1 MTWCI
6 CYLSNLDH
14 ITESR
19 KLWRFLPRKKYC
31 AGHVLCHINR
41 KPAVNIH
48 PWRPSLITAPY
59 EIGKKHKIQT
69 VTPPR
74 CAKTRQKTSWTL
86 STKINLSHDT
96 EVAFKVNAK
105 VNYGFSIDGFFN
117 FLIKLSTSWLCVI
130 LSHRK
135 KLLVHLR
142 VVKLKQV
149 TVVYGTTILVHS

>member
-1 MTWCI
+1 MHLLLLQLRSH
-6 CYLSNLDH
+6 Y
-14 ITESR
+14 R
-19 KLWRFLPRKKYC
+19 KPETLKIPSQQEILCWTCFL
-31 AGHVLCHINR
+31 HINR
-41 KPAVNIH
+41 KPAVNIY

-59 EIGKKHKIQT
+59 EIGKKHKIKP

-86 STKINLSHDT
+86 STKMNLSHDT
-96 EVAFKVNAK
+96 EVVFKVNAK

-142 VVKLKQV
+142 IVKLKQV
-149 TVVYGTTILVHS
+149 IVVYGTTIFVHS